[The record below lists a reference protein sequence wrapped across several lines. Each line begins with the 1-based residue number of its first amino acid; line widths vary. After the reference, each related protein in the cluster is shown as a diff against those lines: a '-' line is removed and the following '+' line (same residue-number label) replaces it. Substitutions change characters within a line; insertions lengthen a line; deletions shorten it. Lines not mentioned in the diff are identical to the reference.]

1 MITTYARG
9 SSRYATSS
17 CSIPSLN
24 GENHPLLCSIRRTTH
39 HQWSTCFIHTRNET
53 ADPWFYIS
61 NADETHVA
69 QSAAPSAP
77 ETRSA
82 HASKEYARAL
92 RLIFKRRNAIS
103 SASPY
108 LAAVVADAESF
119 IYSSGVLCYIN
130 KGLLRLRDLHNS
142 APTESVIDIGKL
154 LNTDQGLSSTVG
166 RKQNYSFHIL
176 HYANGF
182 VSCRYVPKDSPVSWL
197 VVINPSQGSVLSYAL
212 ESSRKIFVRNS
223 DQFLYYGTHCDIAE
237 DGSRRWALR
246 GCNLLDGEWHGYL
259 THLPEMIG
267 SEIGTN
273 ICFEIIDGYFYAL
286 ANQALFERE
295 EIRWTSYYTCVRFP
309 VNQAKPKSTQLGTM
323 KEIWRKFHSEGPIDD
338 RWNFI
343 KLIKDERTGTL
354 TIVEGRREWRAG
366 ASASRTYYTSA
377 LEFPSASRTYYKSE
391 LQSPSEI
398 YSEPAISG
406 RAVGNYS
413 AGFLSPNTASS
424 SSTDYSC
431 SPADTNDDDDGDD
444 DDEEA
449 PTSRSPHMV
458 HPGDNAATLPVLTL
472 NNSLLRCYH
481 SSCQT
486 YLDLVNHG
494 DFGNRQGI
502 RLRVG
507 SRSLRS
513 HSELG
518 PLVTPTDENPLYP
531 DQQIKRLYKSA
542 EIKFWP
548 PAHWINDSKNGRDL
562 DGILNPQVHK
572 GDFTGMWDD
581 RSMCYA
587 TGGSTKTIVFISFD
601 PSIRLA
607 GIRPWFPGSQEEGQ
621 GIHQHVAAVGNNAA
635 VRPGKIFNQ
644 FQHTSGPCSQRVP
657 LRLPEESGGEQ
668 FGIDSATESSLAG
681 GSILSKTASSETPPP
696 INNGDSKKPEW
707 TWTARPVQTSIHKG
721 FHFAL

>member
-1 MITTYARG
+1 M
-9 SSRYATSS
+9 
-17 CSIPSLN
+17 
-24 GENHPLLCSIRRTTH
+24 SIRH
-39 HQWSTCFIHTRNET
+39 LAWEVIS
-53 ADPWFYIS
+53 YIAHELDVDDLFNLS
-61 NADETHVA
+61 LSCRHFQCLIRDNNICKRVL
-69 QSAAPSAP
+69 QSAAPSSP

-92 RLIFKRRNAIS
+92 RLIFKRRTAIS

-119 IYSSGVLCYIN
+119 VYANGVLCYIS
-130 KGLLRLRDLHNS
+130 KGLLRIRDLHNS
-142 APTESVIDIGKL
+142 SPTESVIDLGKL
-154 LNTDQGLSSTVG
+154 LDTDQDLSRTIG
-166 RKQNYSFHIL
+166 GKQNYSLHIL
-176 HYANGF
+176 HYADGF
-182 VSCRYVPKDSPVSWL
+182 VSCRYVPKDSPASWL
-197 VVINPSQGSVLSYAL
+197 LVINPSQGSVLSHSLA
-212 ESSRKIFVRNS
+212 SSRKIFVRNNN
-223 DQFLYYGTHCDIAE
+223 QFLYYGTHCHIAE

-246 GCNLLDGEWHGYL
+246 GCNLLNGKWHGYL

-343 KLIKDERTGTL
+343 SLAKDERTETL
-354 TIVEGRREWRAG
+354 AIVEGRREWRAG
-366 ASASRTYYTSA
+366 ASASRTYYTS
-377 LEFPSASRTYYKSE
+377 E
-391 LQSPSEI
+391 LQFPGETG
-398 YSEPAISG
+398 SEPAASG
-406 RAVGNYS
+406 HAVTSYA
-413 AGFLSPNTASS
+413 AGSLSPNTASF

-431 SPADTNDDDDGDD
+431 SPEDTDDDQV
-444 DDEEA
+444 

-458 HPGDNAATLPVLTL
+458 HPGDNAATLPLLTL

-486 YLDLVNHG
+486 YLDLVSHG
-494 DFGNRQGI
+494 DSDKRQGI

-518 PLVTPTDENPLYP
+518 PPVISTEENPLYP
-531 DQQIKRLYKSA
+531 EQQIERLYKSA

-548 PAHWINDSKNGRDL
+548 PAHWTNDSRNGRDL
-562 DGILNPQVHK
+562 YEILNPQTHK

-581 RSMCYA
+581 RSMCYT
-587 TGGSTKTIVFISFD
+587 TGGHTKTIVFISFD

-607 GIRPWFPGSQEEGQ
+607 GIRPWFPGSQADKQ
-621 GIHQHVAAVGNNAA
+621 GIDPRVATVGDNAAVGPEKHLNEF
-635 VRPGKIFNQ
+635 R
-644 FQHTSGPCSQRVP
+644 HTSGPSSLRAP
-657 LRLPEESGGEQ
+657 LRMPENSDEEQ
-668 FGIDSATESSLAG
+668 SRTDETTESSLVG
-681 GSILSKTASSETPPP
+681 ISMLKETTSSKTPPP
-696 INNGDSKKPEW
+696 TDDGESKKPKW
-707 TWTARPVQTSIHKG
+707 TWTTHPVHAGIHKG

>member
-1 MITTYARG
+1 MQEG
-9 SSRYATSS
+9 S
-17 CSIPSLN
+17 P
-24 GENHPLLCSIRRTTH
+24 
-39 HQWSTCFIHTRNET
+39 
-53 ADPWFYIS
+53 DPWFRIS

-82 HASKEYARAL
+82 HASKEFARAL

-108 LAAVVADAESF
+108 LAAVVADNAESF
-119 IYSSGVLCYIN
+119 VYSNGVLCYIS
-130 KGLLRLRDLHNS
+130 KGLLRIRDLHNS
-142 APTESVIDIGKL
+142 APTESVIDVGKV
-154 LNTDQGLSSTVG
+154 LNTDHNLSRTIGS
-166 RKQNYSFHIL
+166 KQNYSLHIL

-182 VSCRYVPKDSPVSWL
+182 ISCRYVPKDSPASWL
-197 VVINPSQGSVLSYAL
+197 IVINPSQGSVLSHAL
-212 ESSRKIFVRNS
+212 ASSRKIFVRNN
-223 DQFLYYGTHCDIAE
+223 DRFLYYGTHCDIAE

-246 GCNLLDGEWHGYL
+246 GCNLLDGKWHGYL

-343 KLIKDERTGTL
+343 NLTKDERTGAL
-354 TIVEGRREWRAG
+354 AIVEGRREWRAG
-366 ASASRTYYTSA
+366 ASASRTYYTSE
-377 LEFPSASRTYYKSE
+377 LPFPSEMGNVSTASE
-391 LQSPSEI
+391 N
-398 YSEPAISG
+398 
-406 RAVGNYS
+406 AVPNYT
-413 AGFLSPNTASS
+413 AGSLSPNTAST
-424 SSTDYSC
+424 SSTDSSC
-431 SPADTNDDDDGDD
+431 SPADTDDD
-444 DDEEA
+444 EA

-458 HPGDNAATLPVLTL
+458 HPGDTAATLPLLTL
-472 NNSLLRCYH
+472 SNSLLRCYQ

-494 DFGNRQGI
+494 DSDKRQGI

-507 SRSLRS
+507 SRSLRP
-513 HSELG
+513 HSEIGL
-518 PLVTPTDENPLYP
+518 PITPIDENPLYP

-548 PAHWINDSKNGRDL
+548 PTHWTNDSRNGRDL
-562 DGILNPQVHK
+562 YDILNPQTHR

-587 TGGSTKTIVFISFD
+587 TGGLSKTIIFISFD

-607 GIRPWFPGSQEEGQ
+607 GIRPWFPGPQEEKQ
-621 GIHQHVAAVGNNAA
+621 GIDQHVAAVGDNAA
-635 VRPGKIFNQ
+635 VRREERLNQ
-644 FQHTSGPCSQRVP
+644 FQHTDGLSSKCAP
-657 LRLPEESGGEQ
+657 LRLSGESGGEQ
-668 FGIDSATESSLAG
+668 SRIDRTTESSLAEG
-681 GSILSKTASSETPPP
+681 RVLAKTASSKTPLPT
-696 INNGDSKKPEW
+696 NNDESNKPKW
-707 TWTARPVQTSIHKG
+707 TWDAHPVHTGIHKG

>member
-1 MITTYARG
+1 M
-9 SSRYATSS
+9 
-17 CSIPSLN
+17 
-24 GENHPLLCSIRRTTH
+24 SIRNVA
-39 HQWSTCFIHTRNET
+39 WEVIS
-53 ADPWFYIS
+53 YIAHELDVEDLFNLS
-61 NADETHVA
+61 LSCRHLQCLIRDNNICKRVL
-69 QSAAPSAP
+69 QSSAPSAP

-119 IYSSGVLCYIN
+119 IYSNGVLCYIN
-130 KGLLRLRDLHNS
+130 KGLLRIRDLHNS
-142 APTESVIDIGKL
+142 APTESVIDIAKL
-154 LNTDQGLSSTVG
+154 LDTDESLSRTIRS
-166 RKQNYSFHIL
+166 KQNYTIHIL

-182 VSCRYVPKDSPVSWL
+182 VSCRYAPKDSPASWL
-197 VVINPSQGSVLSYAL
+197 IVINPFQGSILSHAL
-212 ESSRKIFVRNS
+212 SFSRKIFVRNS

-246 GCNLLDGEWHGYL
+246 GCNLLDGNWHGYL

-323 KEIWRKFHSEGPIDD
+323 KEVWRKFHSEGPIDD

-343 KLIKDERTGTL
+343 NLAKDERTGTL

-366 ASASRTYYTSA
+366 ASASRTYYTS
-377 LEFPSASRTYYKSE
+377 E
-391 LQSPSEI
+391 LQFLSEMG
-398 YSEPAISG
+398 SEPAASG
-406 RAVGNYS
+406 YAVTNYA
-413 AGFLSPNTASS
+413 AGSLSPNTAST

-431 SPADTNDDDDGDD
+431 SPADTDDDDDD
-444 DDEEA
+444 EA

-458 HPGDNAATLPVLTL
+458 HPGDNAATLPLLTL

-494 DFGNRQGI
+494 DFDNRQGI

-513 HSELG
+513 HPEPG
-518 PLVTPTDENPLYP
+518 PPVTTKDENPLYP
-531 DQQIKRLYKSA
+531 DQQIKKLYKSA

-548 PAHWINDSKNGRDL
+548 PANWTNDNQNGRDL
-562 DGILNPQVHK
+562 HEILNPQTHR

-587 TGGSTKTIVFISFD
+587 TGGPTKTIVFISFD

-607 GIRPWFPGSQEEGQ
+607 GTRPWFTVSQDEKQ
-621 GIHQHVAAVGNNAA
+621 GIDQHVPAIGDNAT
-635 VRPGKIFNQ
+635 VRPEKILNHFK
-644 FQHTSGPCSQRVP
+644 HTSGPCFQCAP
-657 LRLPEESGGEQ
+657 LKCSEKSGGEQ
-668 FGIDSATESSLAG
+668 SRIDRATESSIVG
-681 GSILSKTASSETPPP
+681 GSMLAKTASSKTPPLSS
-696 INNGDSKKPEW
+696 NGESKMPKW
-707 TWTARPVQTSIHKG
+707 TWTAHPVHTGIHKG